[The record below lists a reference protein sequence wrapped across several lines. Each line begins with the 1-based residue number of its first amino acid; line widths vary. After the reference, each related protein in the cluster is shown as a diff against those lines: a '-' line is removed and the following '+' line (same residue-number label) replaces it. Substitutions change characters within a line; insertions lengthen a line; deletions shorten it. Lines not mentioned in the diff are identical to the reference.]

1 MNVREDTRRQGH
13 GSRTVRRI
21 VLAAALIS
29 VACFA
34 ASEGR
39 QWQIGKVLDAQGSRS
54 PRTGPP
60 LNSVTIKS
68 TQLRI
73 VGKDYDYLIDDT
85 TSAQSGLLTRSIANR
100 KHGCRFVVGDEVKY
114 AQEKD
119 KMYVVDT
126 DGKECKLDI
135 LRQERVSDTRPK
147 D

>member
-1 MNVREDTRRQGH
+1 VRYLPLPGFVHTLRR
-13 GSRTVRRI
+13 VI
-21 VLAAALIS
+21 FVAALLGMAS
-29 VACFA
+29 FA
-34 ASEGR
+34 ASHGR
-39 QWQIGKVLDAQGSRS
+39 QWQIGKILDAQGSHS

-73 VGKDYDYLIDDT
+73 VGEDYEYLVDDT

-100 KHGCRFVVGDEVKY
+100 KRGCRFVVGDEVKY

-119 KMYVVDT
+119 KMYVLDA

-135 LRQERVSDTRPK
+135 LRQERVPDSRPK